1 MKSSQVLHVGV
12 PFGAHFYKDRQIKE
26 ALQIK

>member
-12 PFGAHFYKDRQIKE
+12 PFGAHLYKDRQIKE
-26 ALQIK
+26 ALCT